1 MPTSKGNYSDT
12 AFTNGYE
19 FTQGSSYPLP
29 EYPFIE
35 PPELQSG
42 QPSRHPV
49 VIVGGGLTGL
59 TLACALAKLNVPTVL
74 LEEDNTV
81 GVKGASSRGICY
93 IQKSLEM
100 FDRLGVYE
108 RIAAKGNQ
116 WSVGRTFSGEDEIYA
131 FDLRQQY
138 NFGQSCQPPFI
149 NIQQFYVE
157 GYLVERIAE
166 LGRVDIR
173 WQSRVSDFVQ
183 EDGYATL
190 TVQTP
195 AGSYLIQADHVMDAT
210 GSNTPFHN
218 WCGATIESQ
227 RGDDRWCMADVRF
240 NSNPPAERHTWIE
253 APFNENRAARQHLM
267 ADDVWR
273 IEYQMAPNSSADE
286 VSGESLVRGLLKRQY
301 GADIDCE
308 VVWVGPYAYRSQ
320 CIDGLRIGSVF
331 FMGDTAKIVSPFG
344 AHGGNSGIAD
354 ADNLAWK
361 LAAVLNG
368 RAPATMLDSYNEER
382 LQAARETVRVTNRS
396 ARFLRPTDG
405 PERLFRNTILGLAGQ
420 YPFAR
425 QMVNTGRMA
434 AAKHYSE
441 SSVCESTGGKSVQNV
456 AFCWPD
462 GSPGTVNDL
471 LKWANGCLTVLVFGH
486 ISSTAAERL
495 RLLASHA
502 PVRCVQVV
510 DANTIPQAIEHVIDP
525 QGHLQGAC
533 HVFGHAW
540 AIVRPDC
547 YLAATG
553 EAVDAKLMHA
563 IEHALGIK

>member
-1 MPTSKGNYSDT
+1 MPTSKGKYSGT
-12 AFTNGYE
+12 PFTNGYE
-19 FTQGSSYPLP
+19 FTQGSGYPLP
-29 EYPFIE
+29 EYPFTQ
-35 PPELQSG
+35 PPELQAGRS
-42 QPSRHPV
+42 SRHPV
-49 VIVGGGLTGL
+49 VIVGGGLSGL

-93 IQKSLEM
+93 IQKSLEI
-100 FDRLGVYE
+100 FDRLGIYD

-166 LGRVDIR
+166 LGQVDIR
-173 WQSRVSDFVQ
+173 WHSRVTGIAQ
-183 EDGYATL
+183 HDGYASL

-195 AGSYLIQADHVMDAT
+195 AGSYVMQADHVVDAT
-210 GSNTPFHN
+210 GSNTPFHK
-218 WCGATIESQ
+218 WCGATIDSQ

-267 ADDVWR
+267 ADEVWR
-273 IEYQMAPNSSADE
+273 IEYQMAPNSSADA
-286 VSGESLVRGLLKRQY
+286 VSREDLVRDLLKRQY
-301 GADIDCE
+301 GADVDCE
-308 VVWVGPYAYRSQ
+308 IVWVGPYAYRSQ
-320 CIDGLRIGSVF
+320 CIDRLRIGSVF

-344 AHGGNSGIAD
+344 AHGGNAGIAD

-361 LAAVLNG
+361 LAAVLND
-368 RAPATMLDSYNEER
+368 RAPATLLDSYSEER

-434 AAKHYSE
+434 AAKNYTQ
-441 SSVCESTGGKSVQNV
+441 SSACESTGGKSVQNV

-462 GSPGTVNDL
+462 GSPGAVNDL
-471 LKWANGCLTVLVFGH
+471 LKWANGGLTVLVFGH

-502 PVRCVQVV
+502 PVRCVQVL
-510 DANTIPQAIEHVIDP
+510 DTNTVPQAKEHVIDP

-540 AIVRPDC
+540 AIVRPDG